1 MSKDIKSDTSIITIR
16 IDNDLNS
23 HLDKIKRRFGLSKAD
38 IIRNYLDLSRYIIK
52 QKNSIKSLNDRNLM
66 IVKRSFIRDLVEDI
80 DELEQIKFGNKLGRF
95 INDISRIE
103 GYSDD
108 LDYILNLCESLGFF
122 PKLVDTDDYIL
133 IPKDFG
139 PNKFVEAFILQ
150 IVKKKDYNSRY
161 IESELKGSKSL
172 QNQYEKDMGAPIER
186 SSSHYS
192 FEIAIL
198 NKEK

>member
-1 MSKDIKSDTSIITIR
+1 MSKESKSDTSIITIR
-16 IDNDLNS
+16 IDNDLNR

-38 IIRNYLDLSRYIIK
+38 VIRNYLDFSRYIIK

-66 IVKRSFIRDLVEDI
+66 IVKRSFISDLIEESN
-80 DELEQIKFGNKLGRF
+80 ELEQIKFGNKLGRF

-122 PKLVDTDDYIL
+122 PKLVDTDNYIL

-150 IVKKKDYNSRY
+150 IIKKKDYNSRY
-161 IESELKGSKSL
+161 VENELKGSKSL

-192 FEIAIL
+192 FEIATL